1 MREACQEPLIYRKEP
16 YLRISS
22 RRRFTLIE
30 LLITI
35 AIIAILAG
43 VLLPALNAAREKGR
57 AAVCI
62 GNIRQINTA
71 AVSYAGD
78 FNDHLPPQN
87 NVIIDNVSHL
97 TIRNKLY
104 LYMDGKE
111 FSTSQKGAWF
121 CPSYPVAPP
130 QEGRMFYA
138 SYSPI
143 CTYGGLNSHWC
154 GGSNSSTEHNTY
166 AYTARL
172 SKLRP
177 DFYLLTNRQCAPGA
191 LLKNGQPEASG
202 AYGEMR
208 VYCLKATT
216 MENLMNPFDKD
227 KGAVGQVFVHQ
238 NRAPF
243 LLANGGVITRII
255 GKLLQPTRSANQ
267 GWLAD
272 FK

>member
-1 MREACQEPLIYRKEP
+1 MNNKRYFSL
-16 YLRISS
+16 L
-22 RRRFTLIE
+22 E
-30 LLITI
+30 LLIVI

-43 VLLPALNAAREKGR
+43 VLLPALNTAREKGR

-71 AVSYAGD
+71 AMSYAGD

-87 NVIIDNVSHL
+87 NVIINNVTSP

-111 FSTSQKGAWF
+111 FSTSQKGVWF
-121 CPSYPVAPP
+121 CPLYPVTPP
-130 QEGRMFYA
+130 QDDRKFYA
-138 SYSPI
+138 SYNPI
-143 CTYGGLNSHWC
+143 CTYGKLNSHWC
-154 GGSNSSTEHNTY
+154 GGTDSSEGHNSYE
-166 AYTARL
+166 YTARL

-177 DFYLLTNRQCAPGA
+177 DSYLLTNRQCAPGA
-191 LLKNGQPEASG
+191 LGKNGQPEWTGSG
-202 AYGEMR
+202 AEQK
-208 VYCLKATT
+208 VYCIRTTT
-216 MENLMNPFDKD
+216 MENLMNPFNEDL
-227 KGAVGQVFVHQ
+227 GAVGQVFVHQ

-255 GKLLQPTRSANQ
+255 GKLLQPTYSANQ

>member
-1 MREACQEPLIYRKEP
+1 MREACQAPPFTGKNRTC
-16 YLRISS
+16 RISS
-22 RRRFTLIE
+22 RLRFTLIE

-87 NVIIDNVSHL
+87 NVIINNVTHP

-111 FSTSQKGAWF
+111 FSSSQKGAWF
-121 CPSYPVAPP
+121 CPSYPVVPP

-143 CTYGGLNSHWC
+143 CTYGKLNSHWC
-154 GGSNSSTEHNTY
+154 GGSDSAEEHNTY

-177 DFYLLTNRQCAPGA
+177 DSYLLTNRKCAPGA
-191 LLKNGQPEASG
+191 LLKNGQPESTG
-202 AYGEMR
+202 TYGEVR
-208 VYCLKATT
+208 VYCIRATT
-216 MENLMNPFDKD
+216 MENLMNPFNEDT
-227 KGAVGQVFVHQ
+227 GAVGQVFVHQ

-255 GKLLQPTRSANQ
+255 GKLLQPTWSANQ